1 MSRIGKKPI
10 DLPENVSVDILQQK
24 LIVIGKYGRL
34 ENVLENFL
42 KVHIENKKL
51 YLLRTEENTKAKTFH
66 GLYRAIIQNMIL
78 GVTKKFQKALIAEGI
93 GYKFQIEKKNLLV
106 NVGFTHPVQFEMPE
120 DLEIRLESPTK
131 LIISGI
137 NKEKVGFFADKIRSI
152 RPPEPYKGK
161 GLLYEG
167 EKIRRKAGKTGK

>member
-51 YLLRTEENTKAKTFH
+51 FLLRTEENTKAKTFH

-78 GVTKKFQKALIAEGI
+78 GVTKKFQKVLIAEGI

-106 NVGFTHPVQFEMPE
+106 NVGFTHPVQFEIPE

>member
-51 YLLRTEENTKAKTFH
+51 FLLRTEENTKAKTFH

-78 GVTKKFQKALIAEGI
+78 GVTKKFQKVLIAEGI
-93 GYKFQIEKKNLLV
+93 GYKFQIEKKKLLV
-106 NVGFTHPVQFEMPE
+106 NVGFTHPVQFEIPE